1 MDFIVGYI
9 IFGLVICGL
18 IAYALAKS
26 VEDPSLAF
34 LLGFLLGPVGVLIV
48 SWKGSKTTV
57 TRLYD

>member
-26 VEDPSLAF
+26 VEGPSLAF

-48 SWKGSKTTV
+48 SLKGSKKTV
-57 TRLYD
+57 TTLYD